1 MLLDF
6 IEVHQIGDD
15 LWTWSCHDCM
25 VSGDASPDEVNAEY
39 EAEQHMLVKH
49 TDLQPWEEEVPC

>member
-15 LWTWSCHDCM
+15 SWTWSCHDCM
-25 VSGDASPDEVNAEY
+25 VSGDVSPDDVNAEY
-39 EAEQHMLVKH
+39 EAEQHILVKH

>member
-15 LWTWSCHDCM
+15 SWSWSCHDCM
-25 VSGDASPDEVNAEY
+25 VSGDVSPDGVNAEY
-39 EAEQHMLVKH
+39 EAEQHILEKH
-49 TDLQPWEEEVPC
+49 TDLQPWEKEVPC